1 MRFLSGYGKIIK
13 NVRREAMDLT
23 NDIKMANATKKYIL
37 QNKEDP
43 IYDYV
48 TPDGLPIGAW
58 LVEMKIAMRNGT
70 LTNLQILLLKTCG
83 IDFRFWGQMEEKSL
97 TKIRLKRDEEFW
109 EKIKMEEEYWILK
122 KKNLELKTLEE
133 KKQNLKRAWNISVKN
148 RIGKDEEYNK
158 KIFEKED
165 KEWEYYIRNSIIEK
179 KIRKEYIKMI
189 KRVIE
194 NQKGEEIRR
203 KERVRENLSFLRN
216 TNSEECVKNFM
227 NCTNNKGAELF
238 YVTKA
243 GVVGNKVIIKKF
255 SKEAILKCLRY
266 YKNRY
271 MREYKCPVT
280 GKINKCYV
288 VYVLTQFNSSYFDY
302 PIISKIYLDVWNKK
316 EFLRGGVYCEGQ
328 EYIRLNHPETC
339 RAMHGME
346 IYWYD

>member
-1 MRFLSGYGKIIK
+1 
-13 NVRREAMDLT
+13 
-23 NDIKMANATKKYIL
+23 
-37 QNKEDP
+37 
-43 IYDYV
+43 
-48 TPDGLPIGAW
+48 
-58 LVEMKIAMRNGT
+58 
-70 LTNLQILLLKTCG
+70 
-83 IDFRFWGQMEEKSL
+83 
-97 TKIRLKRDEEFW
+97 
-109 EKIKMEEEYWILK
+109 
-122 KKNLELKTLEE
+122 
-133 KKQNLKRAWNISVKN
+133 
-148 RIGKDEEYNK
+148 
-158 KIFEKED
+158 
-165 KEWEYYIRNSIIEK
+165 
-179 KIRKEYIKMI
+179 
-189 KRVIE
+189 
-194 NQKGEEIRR
+194 
-203 KERVRENLSFLRN
+203 
-216 TNSEECVKNFM
+216 M

-266 YKNRY
+266 YKNWY

-316 EFLRGGVYCEGQ
+316 EFLRGGLYCEGQ